1 MSALDHSRPGRTSGR
16 FGDVRYASKAKAKS
30 EYWFLPPSPL
40 RVDGAGL
47 HVIQAPKLE
56 PRIMRYELSDF
67 ELAASNRCC
76 RTNRAACR
84 V

>member
-1 MSALDHSRPGRTSGR
+1 LVIRDRVEPAAG
-16 FGDVRYASKAKAKS
+16 FGHVRYASKAKAKS

-47 HVIQAPKLE
+47 HVIQAPKLA

-67 ELAASNRCC
+67 DWPPQTDAAE
-76 RTNRAACR
+76 RTARRAGCK
-84 V
+84 